1 MSNKIRWGIIAVIL
15 FLGSCSKSTTPPQGE
30 GPVSDTMFN
39 RLITVMNV
47 GADRPDSAEPLYDP
61 SVIYYSLESNSIAPV
76 DYKRTSRWD
85 LSFSGTERSFL
96 GGNNGANEANMGFQ
110 GPGKGGIYIT
120 TRNFNDVTDIPDDA
134 LFRTASGLIGTD
146 DMGAYGTGTGYYA
159 YDWGG
164 TLFGDGSYGFQ
175 HVAHVLQDSRTVI
188 VRTASR
194 NYAKIRMLSIY
205 KDELDPSK
213 WRRNSP
219 HPYFSFQYIL
229 AKAGSKTF
237 LK

>member
-1 MSNKIRWGIIAVIL
+1 MLYRLSYLIL
-15 FLGSCSKSTTPPQGE
+15 FLLMVSCSKSTTAPSGTEP
-30 GPVSDTMFN
+30 PVSDTMFN
-39 RLITVMNV
+39 RVITVMNV
-47 GADRPDSAEPLYDP
+47 GADRPDTSEPLYDP
-61 SVIYYSLESNSIAPV
+61 SIIYFSLETNAVTPV

-96 GGNNGANEANMGFQ
+96 GGNNGANTANLGYQ
-110 GPGKGGIYIT
+110 GPGKGGICILT
-120 TRNFNDVTDIPDDA
+120 QRFDSVIDIPEDGA
-134 LFRTASGLIGTD
+134 FRTGSGLIGTD

-164 TLFGDGSYGFQ
+164 TLFGDGSYDKQ
-175 HVAHVLQDSRTVI
+175 HVAHVLQDTRTVI
-188 VRTASR
+188 VRTAKG

-213 WRRNSP
+213 WLRNSP

-229 AKAGSKTF
+229 VKAGSKKF
-237 LK
+237 SK